1 VIAPLPQ
8 APQNDENPLGE
19 GSEPISWP
27 IDPLGA
33 RRQAVQRAAELVS
46 EADAGRQGRWAHD
59 VELLLRERERM
70 LRASVDIAVPT
81 RVPASRFKDY
91 VDAPDAVA
99 EELRRPM
106 PERPYRAT
114 RLGTLFHAWVER
126 RAGIAGGT
134 EVIDAL
140 ADELDDDGQ
149 ALGGAADADD
159 RFVDP
164 ETTADRVERERLAAL
179 QRTFERSPWAGRQ
192 PVEVER
198 EIHLPFDGH
207 LVICKID
214 AVYEND
220 GRYEIVDWKTGK
232 PPKDADDLNSKQLQ
246 LALYRLAFAR
256 WRRLDPQLVDAAFYY
271 VTDDL
276 IIRPAELL
284 DGDELLRLWRASTGS
299 SGSGFAAA

>member
-1 VIAPLPQ
+1 M
-8 APQNDENPLGE
+8 
-19 GSEPISWP
+19 
-27 IDPLGA
+27 DPLGKRRVAVEHAA
-33 RRQAVQRAAELVS
+33 RLVRDAD
-46 EADAGRQGRWAHD
+46 EAHQGRWAHD
-59 VELLLRERERM
+59 VELLLAERERM
-70 LRASVDIAVPT
+70 LRASSDVAVPT

-91 VDAPDAVA
+91 VDAPEDVA
-99 EELRRPM
+99 EELKRPM

-140 ADELDDDGQ
+140 ATELDDDVQ
-149 ALGGAADADD
+149 AADDLHGADPLCG
-159 RFVDP
+159 RSAA
-164 ETTADRVERERLAAL
+164 ADRLERERLSAL

-214 AVYEND
+214 AVYEDD

-232 PPKDADDLNSKQLQ
+232 PPKDDDDLKSKQLQ
-246 LALYRLAFAR
+246 LALYRLAYSR
-256 WRRLDPQLVDAAFYY
+256 WRGVEPALIDAAFYY
-271 VTDDL
+271 VADDL
-276 IIRPAELL
+276 VIRPTELL
-284 DGDELLRLWRASTGS
+284 DEQELLRLWRASTGS
-299 SGSGFAAA
+299 AVSAFAAA